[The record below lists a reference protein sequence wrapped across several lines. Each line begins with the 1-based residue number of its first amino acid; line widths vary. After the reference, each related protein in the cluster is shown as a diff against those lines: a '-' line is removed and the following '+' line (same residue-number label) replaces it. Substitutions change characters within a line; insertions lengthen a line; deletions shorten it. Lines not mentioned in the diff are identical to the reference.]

1 MIEID
6 SILFTSFQQMDQL
19 QTLQTSHGDSE
30 VSVSAN
36 LSTEVL
42 FSYPKQEGK
51 YLWVLYDF
59 T

>member
-1 MIEID
+1 
-6 SILFTSFQQMDQL
+6 MDQL

-30 VSVSAN
+30 VLVFAN
-36 LSTEVL
+36 LSTAVL

-51 YLWVLYDF
+51 YPWVLCDF

>member
-1 MIEID
+1 
-6 SILFTSFQQMDQL
+6 MDQL

-42 FSYPKQEGK
+42 FSYLEQEGK
-51 YLWVLYDF
+51 YPWVLCDF